1 MLGHVLS
8 NSITKTSVDAW
19 YFFLKLR
26 RCSAIN
32 ESSSQ
37 AMNDSNLRGEPSFE
51 LLVGRDSRYVI
62 VTASILLTVWP
73 YLECLVQLLTQMLLT
88 HGLDQQC
95 CQQRQLYVSSSH
107 HHVLVQLIITL
118 IIQQILYL

>member
-1 MLGHVLS
+1 MS
-8 NSITKTSVDAW
+8 NSITNTSVVDW

-26 RCSAIN
+26 RRSAIN

-37 AMNDSNLRGEPSFE
+37 AMNDSSLRGEPSFE
-51 LLVGRDSRYVI
+51 LLVGIFNMQSVS
-62 VTASILLTVWP
+62 VSILLTVWP

-95 CQQRQLYVSSSH
+95 RQQMQFYVSSSH
-107 HHVLVQLIITL
+107 RHALVQLIIRL
-118 IIQQILYL
+118 VI